1 MPNFGVRKIDD
12 PIKLPISLGI
22 VTIVHWYQIII
33 RIFYVTA
40 VK

>member
-1 MPNFGVRKIDD
+1 MPNFEVRKIDD

-22 VTIVHWYQIII
+22 VTIVHWYQII
-33 RIFYVTA
+33 RIVYVTA